1 MIPTDL
7 WKNVFRPHDLD
18 ELYDLKSYTAKTT
31 NLVNDS
37 THAERLNEKKAW
49 LMGWNDATGDM
60 FHMAEGP
67 VEFSR
72 ADQPI
77 TGTSIADLLHIS
89 AIRCLTFKLAS
100 RIPQP

>member
-31 NLVNDS
+31 NLVNDP
-37 THAERLNEKKAW
+37 THAERLNEMKAW

-72 ADQPI
+72 ADHPI

>member
-37 THAERLNEKKAW
+37 THAERLNEMKAW
-49 LMGWNDATGDM
+49 LMGWKDATGDM
-60 FHMAEGP
+60 FPMAESP

-72 ADQPI
+72 AHQPI